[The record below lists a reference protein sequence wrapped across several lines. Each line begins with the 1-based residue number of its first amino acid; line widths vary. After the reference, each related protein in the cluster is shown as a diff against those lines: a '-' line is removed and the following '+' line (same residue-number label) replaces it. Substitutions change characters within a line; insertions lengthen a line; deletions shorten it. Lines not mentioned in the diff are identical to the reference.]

1 MIGERRP
8 EWGVD
13 WGISAD
19 VPQNIRCVHDD
30 AAAAEI
36 VAVAYRDGSSQPPIM
51 LAGGDMARTLGAGDS
66 CLLCESFGAD
76 TPSKAKPVSSRPC
89 EATKPREP
97 SESDTEPVSRVSSR
111 PCKATKLRE
120 PSESDTE
127 PVSRVASRPC
137 KATKLRVDVG
147 SVRID
152 GRQFWF
158 LAHLVARRSWW
169 WGRVLT
175 ISNASFM
182 GEWNIAPRAHPGD
195 GRLHVLDTQCS
206 IAVRWVAR
214 RRLRFGTHVPHPDI
228 HQRRITQAQFS
239 FDAPL
244 DIYLDKTK
252 HARTSQLEV
261 SVIPAALEIWVSAT
275 RSDAK

>member
-36 VAVAYRDGSSQPPIM
+36 VTVAYRDGSSQPPIM
-51 LAGGDMARTLGAGDS
+51 LAGGDMAKTLGVGDL
-66 CLLCESFGAD
+66 CLLCESFGVD
-76 TPSKAKPVSSRPC
+76 TLSKSKPVSSHPF
-89 EATKPREP
+89 
-97 SESDTEPVSRVSSR
+97 
-111 PCKATKLRE
+111 KATR
-120 PSESDTE
+120 
-127 PVSRVASRPC
+127 
-137 KATKLRVDVG
+137 LRVDVG
-147 SVRID
+147 SVHID
-152 GRQFWF
+152 GQQFWF

-182 GEWNIAPRAHPGD
+182 GEWNVAPRAHPGD

-244 DIYLDKTK
+244 DVYLDKTK

-261 SVIPAALEIWVSAT
+261 SVIPAALEIWVPAT
-275 RSDAK
+275 RNDPK

>member
-36 VAVAYRDGSSQPPIM
+36 VTVAYRDGSSPPPIM
-51 LAGGDMARTLGAGDS
+51 LAGGDMAKTLGAGDL
-66 CLLCESFGAD
+66 CLLCESFGVDA
-76 TPSKAKPVSSRPC
+76 PSKAKPVSSHPLKAIRQ
-89 EATKPREP
+89 RES
-97 SESDTEPVSRVSSR
+97 SESDTEPVSRVSSHS
-111 PCKATKLRE
+111 L
-120 PSESDTE
+120 
-127 PVSRVASRPC
+127 

-147 SVRID
+147 SVHID
-152 GRQFWF
+152 GQQFWF

-182 GEWNIAPRAHPGD
+182 GEWNVAPRAHPGD

-206 IAVRWVAR
+206 IGVRWVAR

-239 FDAPL
+239 FDTPL

-275 RSDAK
+275 RNDAK